1 MGNMW
6 GIYAWGQKIS
16 GFSLVFLRM
25 GATFLWGFGTYIIW
39 TAAVAEKCITRFSII
54 PEQIQGGAKQCV

>member
-1 MGNMW
+1 MGSKN
-6 GIYAWGQKIS
+6 
-16 GFSLVFLRM
+16 FEVFFVFLRR

-39 TAAVAEKCITRFSII
+39 TAAAAEKCITQFSII